1 MMDIYQKNLQ
11 ALFKKDP
18 LLFAKLKAV
27 KENKKYEVFLGND
40 SANFNLLD
48 KETNTPLFEKSP
60 LDSSLELY
68 KNSEIY
74 MLYPYLY
81 YFGLGNGVFYRLLLG
96 NGNLKRLVVIE
107 PEIEIIFIVL
117 NLLDFSTE
125 ILENRLILLHA
136 SFCNYNMIASL
147 FDMDKKSRLYA
158 RMYDLKLFNAYYE
171 RYSNQMIEINQ
182 HFTRALEHGAI
193 SVGNDA
199 KDALIGIKQHAAN
212 LPEVI
217 KSPSLVDFVNALK
230 NRDTAIIVS
239 TGPSLN
245 KQLPLL
251 KEIAPYATLFCI
263 DASFP
268 ILAKAGIKPD
278 IVLSLER
285 VDLTAKF
292 YEETPLDF
300 QEGVIFALTSIV
312 HKRLIQA
319 IQKGVKQFS
328 FRPFGYTNLF
338 DLHQYGYVGI
348 GMSAAN
354 MAYELVVHSR
364 FKRCVFIGQ
373 DLSFSQSGNSHASGA
388 IYGDREIKPKKD
400 KDKIFIEKYG
410 GNGEVE
416 TTLVWKLFLEFFE
429 KDIFNTPYKL
439 EVINATEGGA
449 RIKGTKEMPFKE
461 VCEKI
466 DKSKPKPPINLI
478 YPTQSEQAKNLKIA
492 KQKCE
497 EIIKYA
503 NEKKTQVEE
512 VFLKVA
518 PFLEEVEKLHE
529 KNKLEELDFKELE
542 HLSAEIDNVKEL
554 FDDKRFN
561 SYFMD
566 AIQSYIFH
574 QELHIAEIVCKKTN
588 NEDELRAKQL
598 EYIYAH
604 KYWLFS
610 LAGGMDCVIEAI
622 KMALKEW

>member
-18 LLFAKLKAV
+18 LLFAQLKAI

-171 RYSNQMIEINQ
+171 RYSSQMIEINQ

-199 KDALIGIKQHAAN
+199 KDALIGIKQHVAN

-217 KSPSLVDFVNALK
+217 KSSSLVDFVNALK

-268 ILAKAGIKPD
+268 ILARAGIKPD

-319 IQKGVKQFS
+319 IKKGVKQFS

-410 GNGEVE
+410 GNGKVE

-461 VCEKI
+461 VCENI

-492 KQKCE
+492 RQKCE

-512 VFLKVA
+512 AFLKVA
-518 PFLEEVEKLHE
+518 EFLEKTEKLHE
-529 KNKLEELDFKELE
+529 EKKLEELDFKELE
-542 HLSAEIDNVKEL
+542 NLSAEIDNIKEL

-574 QELHIAEIVCKKTN
+574 QELHIAEIVCKKTS

>member
-1 MMDIYQKNLQ
+1 MDIYQKNLQ

-18 LLFAKLKAV
+18 LLFAQLKAI

-171 RYSNQMIEINQ
+171 RYSHQMIEINQ

-319 IQKGVKQFS
+319 IKKGIKQFS

-410 GNGEVE
+410 GNGKVE

-461 VCEKI
+461 VCERI

-512 VFLKVA
+512 AFLKVA
-518 PFLEEVEKLHE
+518 EFLEEVEKLHE
-529 KNKLEELDFKELE
+529 EKKLEELDFNKLE
-542 HLSAEIDNVKEL
+542 NLSAEIDNIKEL

-588 NEDELRAKQL
+588 NEDGLRAKQL

>member
-1 MMDIYQKNLQ
+1 MDIYQKNLQ

-18 LLFAKLKAV
+18 LLFAKLKAI

-96 NGNLKRLVVIE
+96 NENLKRLVVIE
-107 PEIEIIFIVL
+107 PEIEVIFIVL

-136 SFCNYNMIASL
+136 AFCHYNMIASL

-171 RYSNQMIEINQ
+171 RYSHQMIEINQ

-199 KDALIGIKQHAAN
+199 KDALIGIKQHASN

-217 KSPSLVDFVNALK
+217 KSPSLVDFVSALK

-319 IQKGVKQFS
+319 IKKGVKQFS

-338 DLHQYGYVGI
+338 GLHQYGYVGI

-400 KDKIFIEKYG
+400 KDKIFTEKYG

-461 VCEKI
+461 ACEKI
-466 DKSKPKPPINLI
+466 DKSKPKPPINLT

-497 EIIKYA
+497 EIIQYA
-503 NEKKTQVEE
+503 NEKKIQVEE

-529 KNKLEELDFKELE
+529 EKN
-542 HLSAEIDNVKEL
+542 
-554 FDDKRFN
+554 
-561 SYFMD
+561 
-566 AIQSYIFH
+566 
-574 QELHIAEIVCKKTN
+574 
-588 NEDELRAKQL
+588 
-598 EYIYAH
+598 
-604 KYWLFS
+604 
-610 LAGGMDCVIEAI
+610 
-622 KMALKEW
+622 

>member
-18 LLFAKLKAV
+18 LLFAQLKAI

-96 NGNLKRLVVIE
+96 NENLKRLVVIE
-107 PEIEIIFIVL
+107 PEIEVIFIVL

-136 SFCNYNMIASL
+136 AFCHYNMIASL

-171 RYSNQMIEINQ
+171 RYSHQMIEINQ

-319 IQKGVKQFS
+319 IKKGVKQFS

-338 DLHQYGYVGI
+338 GLHQYGYVGI

-400 KDKIFIEKYG
+400 KDKIFTEKYG
-410 GNGEVE
+410 GNGKVE

-461 VCEKI
+461 ACEKI

-478 YPTQSEQAKNLKIA
+478 YPTKSEQAKNLRIA

-529 KNKLEELDFKELE
+529 EKKLEELDFKKLE
-542 HLSAEIDNVKEL
+542 NLSAEIDNIKEL
-554 FDDKRFN
+554 FDDKQFN

-574 QELHIAEIVCKKTN
+574 QELHIAEIVCKKTS

-610 LAGGMDCVIEAI
+610 LAGGIDCVIEAI

>member
-1 MMDIYQKNLQ
+1 MDIYQKNLQ

-18 LLFAKLKAV
+18 LLFAQLKAI

-171 RYSNQMIEINQ
+171 RYSHQMIEINQ
-182 HFTRALEHGAI
+182 HFTHALEHGTI

-312 HKRLIQA
+312 HKRLIRA
-319 IQKGVKQFS
+319 IKKGVKQFS

-410 GNGEVE
+410 GNGKVE

-512 VFLKVA
+512 AFLKVA
-518 PFLEEVEKLHE
+518 EFLEKVEKLHE
-529 KNKLEELDFKELE
+529 ENKLEELDFNKLE
-542 HLSAEIDNVKEL
+542 NLSAEIDNIKEL
-554 FDDKRFN
+554 FDDKQFN

-574 QELHIAEIVCKKTN
+574 QELHIAEIVCKKTS

-598 EYIYAH
+598 EYVYAH

>member
-1 MMDIYQKNLQ
+1 
-11 ALFKKDP
+11 
-18 LLFAKLKAV
+18 
-27 KENKKYEVFLGND
+27 
-40 SANFNLLD
+40 
-48 KETNTPLFEKSP
+48 
-60 LDSSLELY
+60 
-68 KNSEIY
+68 
-74 MLYPYLY
+74 
-81 YFGLGNGVFYRLLLG
+81 
-96 NGNLKRLVVIE
+96 
-107 PEIEIIFIVL
+107 
-117 NLLDFSTE
+117 
-125 ILENRLILLHA
+125 
-136 SFCNYNMIASL
+136 
-147 FDMDKKSRLYA
+147 
-158 RMYDLKLFNAYYE
+158 
-171 RYSNQMIEINQ
+171 
-182 HFTRALEHGAI
+182 
-193 SVGNDA
+193 
-199 KDALIGIKQHAAN
+199 
-212 LPEVI
+212 
-217 KSPSLVDFVNALK
+217 
-230 NRDTAIIVS
+230 
-239 TGPSLN
+239 
-245 KQLPLL
+245 
-251 KEIAPYATLFCI
+251 
-263 DASFP
+263 
-268 ILAKAGIKPD
+268 
-278 IVLSLER
+278 
-285 VDLTAKF
+285 
-292 YEETPLDF
+292 
-300 QEGVIFALTSIV
+300 
-312 HKRLIQA
+312 
-319 IQKGVKQFS
+319 QKGVKQFS

-388 IYGDREIKPKKD
+388 IYGDKEIKPKKD

-466 DKSKPKPPINLI
+466 DKSKPKPPINLV

-492 KQKCE
+492 RQKCE

-512 VFLKVA
+512 AFLKVA
-518 PFLEEVEKLHE
+518 EFLEEVEKLHE
-529 KNKLEELDFKELE
+529 KNKLEELDFNKLE
-542 HLSAEIDNVKEL
+542 HLSAEIDNIKEL

-574 QELHIAEIVCKKTN
+574 QELHIAEIVCKKTS

-610 LAGGMDCVIEAI
+610 LAG
-622 KMALKEW
+622 

>member
-11 ALFKKDP
+11 ALSKKDP
-18 LLFAKLKAV
+18 LLFAQLKAI

-96 NGNLKRLVVIE
+96 NENLKRLVVIE
-107 PEIEIIFIVL
+107 PEIEVIFIVL

-136 SFCNYNMIASL
+136 AFCHYNMIASL

-171 RYSNQMIEINQ
+171 RYSHQMIEINQ

-217 KSPSLVDFVNALK
+217 KSPSLVDFVSALK

-319 IQKGVKQFS
+319 IKKGIKQFS

-338 DLHQYGYVGI
+338 GLHQYGYVGI

-400 KDKIFIEKYG
+400 KDKILIEKYG

-529 KNKLEELDFKELE
+529 EKKLEELDFKKLE
-542 HLSAEIDNVKEL
+542 NLSAEIDNIKEL
-554 FDDKRFN
+554 FDDKQFN

-610 LAGGMDCVIEAI
+610 LAGGIDCVIEAI
-622 KMALKEW
+622 KTALKEW

>member
-1 MMDIYQKNLQ
+1 MNIYQKNLQ
-11 ALFKKDP
+11 ALAKRDP
-18 LLFAKLKAV
+18 LLYKQLNTI

-40 SANFNLLD
+40 SANFNLID
-48 KETNTPLFEKSP
+48 KEHNTPLFLGNP
-60 LDSSLELY
+60 LEECLEQY
-68 KNSEIY
+68 KNFEPY

-96 NGNLKRLVVIE
+96 NENLKRLVVIE

-125 ILENRLILLHA
+125 ILENRLILLH
-136 SFCNYNMIASL
+136 SGFCSYNLIASL

-158 RMYDLKLFNAYYE
+158 RMYDLRLFNPYYE
-171 RYSNQMIEINQ
+171 RYSKEILEINA
-182 HFTRALEHGAI
+182 HFTHALEHSAI

-199 KDALIGIKQHAAN
+199 KDALIGIKQHATN

-217 KSPSLVDFVNALK
+217 QSPSLVDFVNALK

-278 IVLSLER
+278 IVVSLER

-300 QEGVIFALTSIV
+300 QEGVVFALTSIV
-312 HKRLIQA
+312 HKRLSNA
-319 IQKGVKQFS
+319 IKKGVKQFS

-338 DLHQYGYVGI
+338 NLHQYGYVGI

-364 FKRCVFIGQ
+364 FKKCVFIGQ
-373 DLSFSQSGNSHASGA
+373 DLSFSESGNSHANGA
-388 IYGDREIKPKKD
+388 IYGDNEIKPKNESE
-400 KDKIFIEKYG
+400 KIFIEKYG
-410 GNGEVE
+410 GNGQVE

-449 RIKGTKEMPFKE
+449 RIKGTKEIPFKE
-461 VCEKI
+461 VCETI
-466 DKSKPKPPINLI
+466 DKSKPKPPINLS
-478 YPTQSEQAKNLKIA
+478 YPTKREQAKNLKMA
-492 KQKCE
+492 KEKCE
-497 EIIKYA
+497 EIIEYA
-503 NEKKTQVEE
+503 NEQKAKIEE

-518 PFLEEVEKLHE
+518 KFLEKVEKLNDE
-529 KNKLEELDFKELE
+529 SKLEELDFKELE
-542 HLSAEIDNVKEL
+542 NLSAEIDNIKEL
-554 FDDKRFN
+554 FDDRQFN
-561 SYFMD
+561 AYFMD

-610 LAGGMDCVIEAI
+610 LAGGIDCVIEAI

>member
-1 MMDIYQKNLQ
+1 MDIYQKNLQ

-18 LLFAKLKAV
+18 LLFAKLKAI
-27 KENKKYEVFLGND
+27 KENKKYEVFLGSD

-136 SFCNYNMIASL
+136 SFCNYNIIASL

-171 RYSNQMIEINQ
+171 RYSHQMIGINQ

-217 KSPSLVDFVNALK
+217 KSPSLVDFVSALK

-312 HKRLIQA
+312 HKRLIKA
-319 IQKGVKQFS
+319 IKKGVKQFS

-388 IYGDREIKPKKD
+388 IYGDKEIKPKKD

-410 GNGEVE
+410 GNGKVE

-461 VCEKI
+461 VCDNI

-492 KQKCE
+492 RQKCE

-512 VFLKVA
+512 AFLKVA
-518 PFLEEVEKLHE
+518 EFLEEVEKLHE
-529 KNKLEELDFKELE
+529 KNKLEELDFNKLE
-542 HLSAEIDNVKEL
+542 NLSTEIDNVKEL

-574 QELHIAEIVCKKTN
+574 QELHIAEIVCKKTS
-588 NEDELRAKQL
+588 NEDGLRAKQL

>member
-18 LLFAKLKAV
+18 LLFAKLKAI

-96 NGNLKRLVVIE
+96 NENLKRLVVIE

-171 RYSNQMIEINQ
+171 RYSHQMIGINQ

-217 KSPSLVDFVNALK
+217 KSPSLVDFVSALK

-300 QEGVIFALTSIV
+300 QKGVIFALTSIV

-319 IQKGVKQFS
+319 IKKGVKQFS

-410 GNGEVE
+410 GNGKVE

-461 VCEKI
+461 VCDNI

-492 KQKCE
+492 RQKCE

-529 KNKLEELDFKELE
+529 EKKLEELDFNKLE
-542 HLSAEIDNVKEL
+542 NLSAEIDNIKEL

>member
-1 MMDIYQKNLQ
+1 MDIYQKNLQ

-18 LLFAKLKAV
+18 LLFAQLKAI

-171 RYSNQMIEINQ
+171 RYSHQMIGINQ
-182 HFTRALEHGAI
+182 HFTRALEHGTI

-217 KSPSLVDFVNALK
+217 KSPSLVDFVSALK

-319 IQKGVKQFS
+319 IKKGVKQFS

-410 GNGEVE
+410 GNGKVE

-492 KQKCE
+492 RQKCE

-518 PFLEEVEKLHE
+518 EFLEKVEKLHE
-529 KNKLEELDFKELE
+529 ENKLEELDFKKLE
-542 HLSAEIDNVKEL
+542 NLSAEIDNVKEL
-554 FDDKRFN
+554 FDDKQFN

-574 QELHIAEIVCKKTN
+574 QELHIAEIVCKKTS
-588 NEDELRAKQL
+588 NEDGLRAKQL

-610 LAGGMDCVIEAI
+610 LAGGIDCVIEAI

>member
-18 LLFAKLKAV
+18 LLFAQLKAI

-171 RYSNQMIEINQ
+171 RYSSQMIEINQ
-182 HFTRALEHGAI
+182 HFTRTLEHGAI

-212 LPEVI
+212 LPEVV

-319 IQKGVKQFS
+319 IKKGVKQFS

-410 GNGEVE
+410 GNGKVE

-512 VFLKVA
+512 AFLKVA
-518 PFLEEVEKLHE
+518 EFLEKVEKLHE
-529 KNKLEELDFKELE
+529 EKKLEELDFKELE
-542 HLSAEIDNVKEL
+542 NLSAEIDNIKEL
-554 FDDKRFN
+554 FDDKQFN

-574 QELHIAEIVCKKTN
+574 QELHIAEIVCKKTS
-588 NEDELRAKQL
+588 NEDGLRAKQL

>member
-18 LLFAKLKAV
+18 LLFAQLKAI

-96 NGNLKRLVVIE
+96 NENLKRLVVIE

-125 ILENRLILLHA
+125 ILENRLIVLHA

-171 RYSNQMIEINQ
+171 RYSHQMIEINQ

-230 NRDTAIIVS
+230 NRDTAIIIS

-268 ILAKAGIKPD
+268 ILARAGIKPD

-319 IQKGVKQFS
+319 IKKGVKQFS

-410 GNGEVE
+410 GNGKVE

-466 DKSKPKPPINLI
+466 DKSKPKSPINLI

-512 VFLKVA
+512 AFLKVA
-518 PFLEEVEKLHE
+518 EFLEEVEKLHE
-529 KNKLEELDFKELE
+529 KNKLEELDFNKLE
-542 HLSAEIDNVKEL
+542 NLSAEIDNVKEL

-588 NEDELRAKQL
+588 NEDGLRAKQL

-610 LAGGMDCVIEAI
+610 LAGGIDCVIEAI

>member
-18 LLFAKLKAV
+18 LLFAQLKAI

-171 RYSNQMIEINQ
+171 RYSHQMIGINQ

-268 ILAKAGIKPD
+268 ILARAGIKPD

-312 HKRLIQA
+312 HKRLIRA
-319 IQKGVKQFS
+319 IKKGVKQFS

-410 GNGEVE
+410 GNGKVE

-466 DKSKPKPPINLI
+466 DKSKPKPPINLV

-492 KQKCE
+492 RQKCE

-529 KNKLEELDFKELE
+529 EKKLEELDFKKLE
-542 HLSAEIDNVKEL
+542 NLSAEIDNIKEL

>member
-1 MMDIYQKNLQ
+1 MDIYQKNLQ

-18 LLFAKLKAV
+18 LLFAQLKAI

-68 KNSEIY
+68 QNSEIY

-136 SFCNYNMIASL
+136 GFCNYNMIASL
-147 FDMDKKSRLYA
+147 FDMDKKSRLHA

-171 RYSNQMIEINQ
+171 RYSHQMIEINQ

-268 ILAKAGIKPD
+268 ILARAGIKPD

-319 IQKGVKQFS
+319 IKKGVKQFS

-410 GNGEVE
+410 GNGKVE

-512 VFLKVA
+512 AFLKVA
-518 PFLEEVEKLHE
+518 EFLEKVEKLHE
-529 KNKLEELDFKELE
+529 EKKLEELDFNKLE
-542 HLSAEIDNVKEL
+542 NLSAEIDDIKEL

-574 QELHIAEIVCKKTN
+574 QELHIAEIVCKKTS

>member
-1 MMDIYQKNLQ
+1 MDIYQKNLQ

-18 LLFAKLKAV
+18 LLFAQLKAI

-136 SFCNYNMIASL
+136 DFCNYNMIASL

-171 RYSNQMIEINQ
+171 RYSHQMIEINQ

-268 ILAKAGIKPD
+268 ILARAGIKPD

-300 QEGVIFALTSIV
+300 QKGVIFALTSIV

-319 IQKGVKQFS
+319 IKKGVKQFS

-338 DLHQYGYVGI
+338 GLHQYGYVGI

-388 IYGDREIKPKKD
+388 IYGDKEIKPKKD

-410 GNGEVE
+410 GNGKVE

-478 YPTQSEQAKNLKIA
+478 YPTRSEQVKNLKIA

-512 VFLKVA
+512 VFLKVV

-529 KNKLEELDFKELE
+529 EKKLEELDFKKLE
-542 HLSAEIDNVKEL
+542 NLSAEIDNVKEL

-574 QELHIAEIVCKKTN
+574 QELRIAEIVCKKTN
-588 NEDELRAKQL
+588 NEDGLRAKQL

-610 LAGGMDCVIEAI
+610 LAGGIDCVIEAI

>member
-1 MMDIYQKNLQ
+1 MDIYQKNLQ
-11 ALFKKDP
+11 VLSKKDP
-18 LLFAKLKAV
+18 LLYKQLNAI
-27 KENKKYEVFLGND
+27 KENKKYEVFLGKD
-40 SANFNLLD
+40 SANFNLID
-48 KETNTPLFEKSP
+48 KETHTPLFEKSP
-60 LDSSLELY
+60 LETSLEQY
-68 KNSEIY
+68 KNFEPY

-96 NGNLKRLVVIE
+96 NENLKRLVVIE

-117 NLLDFSTE
+117 NLLDFSME
-125 ILENRLILLHA
+125 ILENRLILLH
-136 SFCNYNMIASL
+136 SGFCSYNMIASL

-158 RMYDLKLFNAYYE
+158 RMYDLKLFNSYYE
-171 RYSNQMIEINQ
+171 RYLKQIIEINQ
-182 HFTRALEHGAI
+182 HFTHALEHSAI

-199 KDALIGIKQHAAN
+199 KDALIGIKQHVAN

-217 KSPSLVDFVNALK
+217 QSPSLVHFVNALK
-230 NRDTAIIVS
+230 NRDVAIIVS

-278 IVLSLER
+278 IVVSLER

-292 YEETPLDF
+292 YEETPLVF

-312 HKRLIQA
+312 HKRLSNA
-319 IQKGVKQFS
+319 IKTGVKQFS

-338 DLHQYGYVGI
+338 NLHQYGYVGI

-364 FKRCVFIGQ
+364 FKKCVFIGQ
-373 DLSFSQSGNSHASGA
+373 DLSFSKSGNSHANGA
-388 IYGDREIKPKKD
+388 IYGDNEIKPKSD

-410 GNGEVE
+410 GNGQVE

-449 RIKGTKEMPFKE
+449 RIKGTKEIPFKE
-461 VCEKI
+461 VCKRI
-466 DKSKPKPPINLI
+466 DKTKPKPPINLI
-478 YPTQSEQAKNLKIA
+478 YPTKKEQAKNLKMA
-492 KQKCE
+492 KEKCE
-497 EIIKYA
+497 EIIEYA
-503 NEKKTQVEE
+503 NRQKKQIEE

-518 PFLEEVEKLHE
+518 KFLEEIEKLNDE
-529 KNKLEELDFKELE
+529 SKLEELDFKELE
-542 HLSAEIDNVKEL
+542 NLSAEIDNIKEL
-554 FDDKRFN
+554 FDDRRFN
-561 SYFMD
+561 AYFMD

-610 LAGGMDCVIEAI
+610 LAGGIDCVIEAI